1 MSLPKFNWQRKLF
14 GLQENS
20 QKLYAADDKYRLFA
34 SKIFPLLLAV
44 RPQLSACYCE
54 NNGRPGIEP
63 VILLGISLLQYLE
76 KVPDR
81 AAIEQLKY
89 HLGWNIALGREIGDD
104 LFHSTTLVRFRQRL
118 VEQEQS
124 KLAFDAVL
132 SGLRE
137 AGLLREKKWQRLDST
152 NVLGMVAKMSQIE
165 CIRETI
171 RLALE
176 EIKQKVG
183 EGNLPDWWNM
193 MWERY
198 VESKLDYQLS
208 VAVLMEKQRLAGE
221 DMLHLLNWL
230 GGKEPIVSEGE
241 KARLL
246 GRVFKEYY
254 RLKEGGEVETI
265 PGQERVV
272 TAVRNPHDPGAEW
285 SAKGHGQQKKTWVG
299 YKVQVAETVSEQALS
314 SGEPTNNFITAL
326 ETQTA
331 TSSDEAG
338 KKQVE
343 EAQQASQLAPPE
355 EWYVDGA
362 YVSAGELALAEKK
375 GQQLW
380 GSAQPSASAK
390 GVEFKADA
398 FDVNVEERKAICPA
412 GKTSTQCS
420 RLGEKQSGK
429 VTFRFEWSW
438 QCKGCELAKRCM
450 SRGVKHR
457 SLVVGEHHTLLQ
469 RRRQEMKTA
478 EFKKKMHR
486 RNGIEGTHSELVRGH
501 GLRQARYRGIKKVRL
516 QNYLIGAACNIKR
529 WTNRLKWEMKP
540 RAMVECFP
548 GTV

>member
-20 QKLYAADDKYRLFA
+20 RQLYAADDKYRLFA
-34 SKIFPLLLAV
+34 SKIFPLLLSV
-44 RPQLSACYCE
+44 RSQLSACYCE

-76 KVPDR
+76 RVPDR
-81 AAIEQLKY
+81 EAIEQLKY

-104 LFHSTTLVRFRQRL
+104 LFHSTTLVRFRQRM

-165 CIRETI
+165 CVRETI

-176 EIKQKVG
+176 EIKQKVV
-183 EGNLPDWWNM
+183 EGSLPDWWDI

-208 VAVLMEKQRLAGE
+208 VAVLMEKQRLAGV

-230 GGKEPIVSEGE
+230 AGKEPAVSEGE
-241 KARLL
+241 KACLL
-246 GRVFKEYY
+246 KRVFKEYY

-272 TAVRNPHDPGAEW
+272 TAVHNPHDPGAEW

-299 YKVQVAETVSEQALS
+299 YKVQVAETIGEDPLS
-314 SGEPTNNFITAL
+314 SGEPTNNFITAI

-343 EAQQASQLAPPE
+343 EAQQDSQLAPPE
-355 EWYVDGA
+355 EWYVDAA
-362 YVSAGELALAEKK
+362 YVSAGELALAEKN

-398 FDVNVEERKAICPA
+398 FEVNIEDRKAICPA
-412 GKTSTQCS
+412 GKCSTQCS
-420 RLGEKQSGK
+420 RLEEKQSGK
-429 VTFRFEWSW
+429 VTFRFEWNW
-438 QCKGCELAKRCM
+438 HCKGCELAKRCI
-450 SRGVKHR
+450 SRGIKYR

-469 RRRQEMKTA
+469 RRRKEMKTA
-478 EFKKKMHR
+478 EFKKKMQR
-486 RNGIEGTHSELVRGH
+486 RNGIEGTHSELIRGH

-529 WTNRLKWEMKP
+529 WTNRLKWEIKS